1 MACYSRIV
9 HASLLFGISFCTL
22 TGCQNRA
29 NTAELL
35 EANFVASGK
44 TAIDLLSPT
53 QDQQVASAHPT
64 FSWGDRGAGLYTLE
78 IASDANFQ
86 NMVLK
91 KSVKD
96 TQYTLANADLS
107 GVSALTTNSY
117 HWRVKIAN
125 VSNNLQSKTGTF
137 FLVAMPSGGSG
148 SAGVL
153 YVNTASSSSVEIGS
167 KEKPY
172 KRIQAAIANADALR
186 NYQFGVT
193 MDIYVAQGS
202 YTEEVILSPGISVRG
217 GYEATNWTR
226 NISGNTTTIN
236 APLTFAVRGSTTIS
250 TTYTNTTWLEG
261 FTINGPTAT
270 TSNANIAAIML
281 ATSSPTIAYNTIG
294 GGTTTSTSAIVTGID
309 TGTGSALILGNL
321 IIGST
326 GCGSGCSYIQGIY
339 SNGSA
344 RIINNMILGSPDGG
358 GAGIKG
364 ITTQGGG
371 AQAQILNNTIIG
383 NSGDGT
389 NVNGI
394 QVENGSTPII
404 RNNIIFNL
412 TSAGVGFGTCISES
426 GSTSDPTNVQNNNL
440 FGCTT
445 LYADADNGCG
455 GGSNCSI
462 AQLNALGTGYSG
474 NVGIPNTGSQLFV
487 SINGIDGNISTLAD
501 NDWRLTTNGAICDVR
516 GGGFNLSGSFTAD
529 RDGITRTISAIAG
542 CTPTNTGATNW
553 SIGAFERD

>member
-186 NYQFGVT
+186 NYQFGVN
-193 MDIYVAQGS
+193 
-202 YTEEVILSPGISVRG
+202 E
-217 GYEATNWTR
+217 
-226 NISGNTTTIN
+226 
-236 APLTFAVRGSTTIS
+236 F
-250 TTYTNTTWLEG
+250 
-261 FTINGPTAT
+261 
-270 TSNANIAAIML
+270 
-281 ATSSPTIAYNTIG
+281 TSSTEDLLRRG
-294 GGTTTSTSAIVTGID
+294 LID
-309 TGTGSALILGNL
+309 RGEARKLLKNVYKGNPLALPR
-321 IIGST
+321 
-326 GCGSGCSYIQGIY
+326 
-339 SNGSA
+339 
-344 RIINNMILGSPDGG
+344 RIISDLRSDFIRTLDTFSRVPD
-358 GAGIKG
+358 
-364 ITTQGGG
+364 
-371 AQAQILNNTIIG
+371 TIMPPMRRAA
-383 NSGDGT
+383 DKDLT
-389 NVNGI
+389 LVERYLRFVPKR
-394 QVENGSTPII
+394 QV
-404 RNNIIFNL
+404 
-412 TSAGVGFGTCISES
+412 
-426 GSTSDPTNVQNNNL
+426 
-440 FGCTT
+440 
-445 LYADADNGCG
+445 
-455 GGSNCSI
+455 
-462 AQLNALGTGYSG
+462 
-474 NVGIPNTGSQLFV
+474 
-487 SINGIDGNISTLAD
+487 
-501 NDWRLTTNGAICDVR
+501 
-516 GGGFNLSGSFTAD
+516 
-529 RDGITRTISAIAG
+529 
-542 CTPTNTGATNW
+542 
-553 SIGAFERD
+553 

>member
-53 QDQQVASAHPT
+53 QDQQVASSNPT

-91 KSVKD
+91 KSVND

-226 NISGNTTTIN
+226 NTATNTTTIN
-236 APLTFAVRGSTTIS
+236 APLTFAVRGSTSIT

-261 FTINGPTAT
+261 FTLRGAT
-270 TSNANIAAIML
+270 RSTSYLLM
-281 ATSSPTIAYNTIG
+281 ATVDLQGTSPTIAYNTIVA
-294 GGTTTSTSAIVTGID
+294 GTSSGSPTQQNM
-309 TGTGSALILGNL
+309 SALDAGTDSPVILGNV
-321 IIGST
+321 IIAAETNCGGCNYVHAINTAGST
-326 GCGSGCSYIQGIY
+326 
-339 SNGSA
+339 
-344 RIINNMILGSPDGG
+344 IIVNNLIS
-358 GAGIKG
+358 
-364 ITTQGGG
+364 GG
-371 AQAQILNNTIIG
+371 AQSSSVARGITLGSASTALVLNNTIEG
-383 NSGDGT
+383 AAVNNT
-389 NVNGI
+389 NAAAI
-394 QVENGSTPII
+394 YMENTAHPTI
-404 RNNIIFNL
+404 RNNVVFTKQNAPL
-412 TSAGVGFGTCISES
+412 CIRAE
-426 GSTSDPTNVQNNNL
+426 TAARPTALQNNNI
-440 FGCTT
+440 FGCTNLYYDGSTNATAANFASQAVNMTAGSGT
-445 LYADADNGCG
+445 LQSY
-455 GGSNCSI
+455 
-462 AQLNALGTGYSG
+462 G
-474 NVGIPNTGSQLFV
+474 NVNIDDNAGQLFV
-487 SINGIDGNISTLAD
+487 DYDGAD
-501 NDWRLTTNGAICDVR
+501 NNASTVADNNLRLTTNAAICNVR
-516 GGGFNLSGSFTAD
+516 GGGLNLGSNTTID
-529 RDGITRTISAIAG
+529 KDSITRTITTIAG
-542 CTPTNTGATNW
+542 CTTTNTGATNW